1 MWWWKKRK
9 KKRAV
14 AARWEREENSE
25 KGARWGERLEEEEE
39 EVGFERGEKR
49 RGRMLGGGGRGKT
62 RLRPRWGKKKT
73 SDQSSAEL
81 SCRTFSEI
89 SFFLFFVWIYLLMRG
104 RFLNENALKL
114 AVAAPA
120 RLLCVT
126 ALVRSLHTRPAR
138 NARFSTENI
147 IKFSARFGILF
158 NCRF

>member
-25 KGARWGERLEEEEE
+25 KGARWGERWEEEEE

-89 SFFLFFVWIYLLMRG
+89 SFFLFFV
-104 RFLNENALKL
+104 
-114 AVAAPA
+114 
-120 RLLCVT
+120 
-126 ALVRSLHTRPAR
+126 
-138 NARFSTENI
+138 
-147 IKFSARFGILF
+147 
-158 NCRF
+158 